1 MFVKEIKDYDS
12 FSAEADI
19 IVSDGEYDLLCYCYP
34 ADECIVGAK
43 VLSLNALFT
52 QNVKKCTDIN
62 FKTEKLS
69 DYYSYKLFG
78 NIRSVENAIIC
89 VGGLEIELNCKFPG
103 DLKEGDFIECEV
115 SRISCIVS
123 E

>member
-19 IVSDGEYDLLCYCYP
+19 IVSDGKYDLLCYCHP
-34 ADECIVGAK
+34 VENCITGAK
-43 VLSLNALFT
+43 VLSLNALFAK
-52 QNVKKCTDIN
+52 NVKLCFNAN
-62 FKTEKLS
+62 FRIEKLL

-78 NIRSVENAIIC
+78 KIKRVDNPLIC
-89 VGGLEIELNCKFPG
+89 IGKLEIELDCQLPR
-103 DLKEGDFIECEV
+103 DLNEGDFIECEV
-115 SRISCIVS
+115 SRISCVIS